1 MTISL
6 RSLLSLALVFAS
18 SMSIPSVAAQD
29 KSGTTAAPFLLLGTD
44 ARGTAL
50 GGAQVAAATGP
61 EALHWNPAGAASATA
76 RAGTGAAVF
85 SSSEWLVESRHNYV
99 GATFNT
105 GSLGTFGLSVTQ
117 LSYGDE
123 PVTTIDQPEGT
134 GELYDASDLA
144 VGITYARP
152 LTEQFT
158 FGGTVKL
165 VRQQIWNES
174 SSGAAL
180 DLGVRYKTGFRGLTI
195 GMAMTNFGTDMQL
208 SGRDLRRRIDID
220 PNQSG
225 NNDDLPA
232 ELEVNEW
239 AMPLSFNV
247 GVSAEAYRTDQ
258 MALTVSAEGQAPS
271 DNSQS
276 ASLGAEYSFRDL
288 LYLRGGYRGAFSSVT
303 EDGGWAAGFGLKY
316 GLNERLKL
324 SVDYVFQEVEP
335 FGTPQ
340 MFTLGVTF

>member
-1 MTISL
+1 MMISL
-6 RSLLSLALVFAS
+6 RSLLALALVAALTS
-18 SMSIPSVAAQD
+18 SSPTHAQD
-29 KSGTTAAPFLLLGTD
+29 KSGTTAAPFLLLGAD
-44 ARGTAL
+44 ARGIAL
-50 GGAQVAAATGP
+50 GSAQVAAAEGP
-61 EALHWNPAGAASATA
+61 AALHWNPAGITSSTV
-76 RAGTGAAVF
+76 RPSSGAAVF
-85 SSSEWLVESRHNYV
+85 SSSEWLVESRHSYV

-105 GSLGTFGLSVTQ
+105 GSLGTFGLSVSQ
-117 LSYGDE
+117 LNYGDE
-123 PVTTIDQPEGT
+123 PVTTIDQPDGT
-134 GELYDASDLA
+134 GELYNAADLA

-180 DLGVRYKTGFRGLTI
+180 DLGVRYTTDFRGLTI

-232 ELEVNEW
+232 ELEVASW

-247 GVSAEAYRTDQ
+247 GVSAEAYRNDQ
-258 MALTVSAEGQAPS
+258 MALTISAEGQAPS

-276 ASLGAEYSFRDL
+276 ANLGAEYAFRDL
-288 LYLRGGYRGAFSSVT
+288 LYLRGGYRGAFSAVA

-316 GLNERLKL
+316 GLNDRLKL

-340 MFTLGVTF
+340 MFSVGVTF